1 MSSDPRRGIVLD
13 YFGERPCN
21 DPMTLGRLMDR
32 VSNGRTPSLLT
43 RIGKALTEFRKKI
56 SR

>member
-1 MSSDPRRGIVLD
+1 MSSDPRRGIILD

-32 VSNGRTPSLLT
+32 VCNGRSPSLLT
-43 RIGKALTEFRKKI
+43 RVTNALAHLRKKI
-56 SR
+56 AR

>member
-1 MSSDPRRGIVLD
+1 MSSDPRRGIILD

-32 VSNGRTPSLLT
+32 VCHGRAPSLLARVT
-43 RIGKALTEFRKKI
+43 NALAHLRKKI
-56 SR
+56 AR